1 MRRRRPRLPR
11 LGLRSPSWLVGTAAR
26 LSPGFRRAGP
36 RPCLSLQP
44 RRPLTQSRVTRTLHK
59 ERRLVLLWT
68 NLSARHSAGPEQR
81 CWEWGRRGIR
91 GPGCLAR
98 VHGTWGSTGRRLGM
112 ARGCERTRPE
122 DAARPEDGA
131 EQGRARGRQPAPLSW
146 PPSGPRYTRGAKG
159 EPDGNQD
166 KKPAWRSPGR
176 PLALYPADPRPASS
190 SSPASAQHEG
200 HWAAGREE
208 RPPRP
213 DLTHVNAGST
223 WRLRSVPRVHF

>member
-26 LSPGFRRAGP
+26 QSSGFRRAGP

-131 EQGRARGRQPAPLSW
+131 ERGRARGRQPALLSW
-146 PPSGPRYTRGAKG
+146 PPSGPRYTWGAKG

-176 PLALYPADPRPASS
+176 PLALYPADPGQLRPPLRPRPSTRVTG
-190 SSPASAQHEG
+190 QR
-200 HWAAGREE
+200 AGRRG
-208 RPPRP
+208 RPGQTSP
-213 DLTHVNAGST
+213 TST
-223 WRLRSVPRVHF
+223 QVALGG